1 MAKFSFS
8 QFILRNP
15 LVYWS
20 YQKLVGGD
28 TARRLFIKN
37 HVKPIEGAKLLDLGC
52 GPGNIL
58 DFLPVMDY
66 YGFDIEPDYIEAA
79 KKKYGK
85 RGKFICASMDEFKVP
100 NPGTFDIAIATGV
113 IHHLN
118 DDETKNLF
126 KIASQALKP
135 SGRLVTFDGCYIKNQ
150 NIIAYLMLKFDRG
163 KYVRKKNEYENLA
176 SQLFS
181 SVNSI
186 IDQTYF
192 HLPYTSIIMEC
203 RK

>member
-85 RGKFICASMDEFKVP
+85 RGKFICASMDKFKVP